1 MARVISECGVGGV
14 VKSKAK
20 VIGLNR
26 QVWKSID
33 GGNTFKNHTFNLPN
47 LPANCIMID
56 KESDSANVDMY
67 VGTDAGGVFY
77 KKDMDT
83 TWQYYSAGLPNT
95 EVTDLKI
102 QYATGKLVVA
112 TYGRGIWETQ
122 IVRKIAALAVA
133 NVNVKSKEII
143 SVANAQNK
151 WVVTVN
157 AANSQLTNY
166 RIVDANGKLLLQEP
180 IQLKTGENNFVIANN
195 ALMSGIYFIAI
206 ENKFGNTL
214 VEKIMVQ

>member
-1 MARVISECGVGGV
+1 
-14 VKSKAK
+14 
-20 VIGLNR
+20 
-26 QVWKSID
+26 
-33 GGNTFKNHTFNLPN
+33 
-47 LPANCIMID
+47 
-56 KESDSANVDMY
+56 
-67 VGTDAGGVFY
+67 
-77 KKDMDT
+77 MDT

>member
-1 MARVISECGVGGV
+1 M
-14 VKSKAK
+14 
-20 VIGLNR
+20 
-26 QVWKSID
+26 
-33 GGNTFKNHTFNLPN
+33 
-47 LPANCIMID
+47 
-56 KESDSANVDMY
+56 
-67 VGTDAGGVFY
+67 
-77 KKDMDT
+77 
-83 TWQYYSAGLPNT
+83 
-95 EVTDLKI
+95 KI

-157 AANSQLTNY
+157 VANSQLTNY

>member
-1 MARVISECGVGGV
+1 
-14 VKSKAK
+14 
-20 VIGLNR
+20 
-26 QVWKSID
+26 
-33 GGNTFKNHTFNLPN
+33 
-47 LPANCIMID
+47 
-56 KESDSANVDMY
+56 
-67 VGTDAGGVFY
+67 
-77 KKDMDT
+77 
-83 TWQYYSAGLPNT
+83 
-95 EVTDLKI
+95 LKI

-206 ENKFGNTL
+206 ENKFGNSL

>member
-1 MARVISECGVGGV
+1 
-14 VKSKAK
+14 
-20 VIGLNR
+20 
-26 QVWKSID
+26 
-33 GGNTFKNHTFNLPN
+33 
-47 LPANCIMID
+47 
-56 KESDSANVDMY
+56 MY